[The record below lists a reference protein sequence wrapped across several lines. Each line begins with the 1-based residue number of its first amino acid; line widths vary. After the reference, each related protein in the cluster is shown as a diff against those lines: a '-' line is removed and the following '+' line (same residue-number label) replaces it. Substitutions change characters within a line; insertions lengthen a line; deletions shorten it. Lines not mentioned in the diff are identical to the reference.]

1 MKHNVE
7 KFRIQFDK
15 LDQNFMK
22 KAQSSGPF
30 NYVNNLDFYEGMSM
44 LTFMRDI
51 AKHFRVSSMLARDSV
66 KSRIGDENEGISFTE
81 FSY

>member
-1 MKHNVE
+1 MC
-7 KFRIQFDK
+7 I
-15 LDQNFMK
+15 
-22 KAQSSGPF
+22 
-30 NYVNNLDFYEGMSM
+30 

-51 AKHFRVSSMLARDSV
+51 AKHFRVSAMLARDSV